1 MGVLIFEQCEVA
13 YFDWLILNKMAS
25 DLNVNKTQILLN
37 SVVFSNSLPDFWN
50 PGTDKLT
57 YGVLN
62 ELFKFVEENN
72 LSSAVI
78 KRAIS
83 LLYGRDESNE
93 IKNVFNLKNSIKNFL
108 KKIHDHNNKIY
119 MKLYNNDVV
128 LPVVGDY
135 CSGLSIDLNTIHL
148 CLKETTHKN
157 FELSNGAVLEL
168 EDVKHKEK

>member
-1 MGVLIFEQCEVA
+1 
-13 YFDWLILNKMAS
+13 MAS

-78 KRAIS
+78 RPAIS
-83 LLYGRDESNE
+83 LLWRDVSSE
-93 IKNVFNLKNSIKNFL
+93 INNVFNLKNSVKNFL
-108 KKIHDHNNKIY
+108 RQSHDHNNKVY
-119 MKLYNNDVV
+119 MKLYNNDHVV

-135 CSGLSIDLNTIHL
+135 CSGLGIYLNTIHL
-148 CLKETTHKN
+148 PAFSQLLFRLSSADFQINSDFARYYVGALKKN
-157 FELSNGAVLEL
+157 IF
-168 EDVKHKEK
+168 